1 MALPVEVTVFKG
13 SKDGAVVKKVLKGRT
28 ELKPNEVAIK
38 ITHSG
43 VRFPFQPRKSST
55 LYC

>member
-1 MALPVEVTVFKG
+1 MALPSEVTVFKG
-13 SKDGAVVKKVLKGRT
+13 SKTGAVVKKVLKGRT

-43 VRFPFQPRKSST
+43 VSLPFSF
-55 LYC
+55 